1 MIAALRRRRFW
12 EDFDW
17 FLLSVAVALGTIGL
31 IEIYS
36 STLNMDSPSY
46 ALRQLVWLLAGV
58 GLSFVVASV
67 DYHVLAEHIAWIYVV
82 TVGLLVGVLL
92 FGSTVAGARSWFGI
106 GSFGL
111 QPSELTK
118 LVVVVALA
126 RFLSEIHKRYLTLPQ
141 ILVACA
147 ICGVPPLL
155 VAAQPDLGTALTFVP
170 ILAIGLFVRGVR
182 PAALVSGVL
191 IVIFLLPVTWAVL
204 EDYQKDRI
212 LTFLQPESD
221 PLGSGYQVIQ
231 SKIAIGSGG
240 LWGTGLFQGSQNQLG
255 FLPTR
260 HTDFIFS
267 VVAEELGFV
276 GVCVTLLLLL
286 VFVFR
291 TLSLTLMP
299 GDTLGLFI
307 VLGIGGV
314 FVFHILV
321 NVGMVIGY
329 MPITGI
335 PLPFLSY
342 GGSSVLTAFIGLGLI
357 VSVRRY
363 RYVN

>member
-1 MIAALRRRRFW
+1 MIDVLRSRRFW
-12 EDFDW
+12 QDFDW

-36 STLNMDSPSY
+36 STLNTDSASY
-46 ALRQLVWLLAGV
+46 FLRQLVWLIAGV
-58 GLSFVVASV
+58 GLSFVVASF
-67 DYHVLAEHIAWIYVV
+67 DYHVLAQHIAVIYVGAV
-82 TVGLLVGVLL
+82 CVLLSVLL
-92 FGSTVAGARSWFGI
+92 FGSTIAGSRSWFGI
-106 GSFGL
+106 GTFGL
-111 QPSELTK
+111 QPSELAK
-118 LVVVVALA
+118 LVVVIALA
-126 RFLSEIHKRYLTLPQ
+126 RYLSDFQKRYLTLPQ
-141 ILVACA
+141 ILAACA
-147 ICGVPPLL
+147 ICGVPVLL

-170 ILAIGLFVRGVR
+170 ILGFDLFVRGVR
-182 PAALVSGVL
+182 PAALISGVL
-191 IVIFLLPVTWAVL
+191 IVIILLPVAWSVL

-267 VVAEELGFV
+267 VLAEEMGFV
-276 GVCVTLLLLL
+276 GVCLTLGLLFA
-286 VFVFR
+286 FVFR
-291 TLSLTLMP
+291 TLSLTFLP

-307 VLGIGGV
+307 VLGVGGM

-321 NVGMVIGY
+321 NVGMVIGF

-357 VSVRRY
+357 VSVRRC

>member
-1 MIAALRRRRFW
+1 MIDALTSKRFW
-12 EDFDW
+12 QDFDW

-31 IEIYS
+31 VEIYS
-36 STLNMDSPSY
+36 STMNMDSTSY
-46 ALRQLVWLLAGV
+46 FLRQLVWLVVGV

-67 DYHVLAEHIAWIYVV
+67 DYHVLAEHIAFIYVGAV
-82 TVGLLVGVLL
+82 CLLLGVLL
-92 FGSTVAGARSWFGI
+92 FGSTIAGSRSWFGI

-111 QPSELTK
+111 QPSELAK

-126 RFLSEIHKRYLTLPQ
+126 RFLSEIQRKYLTLSQ
-141 ILVACA
+141 IFWACA
-147 ICGVPPLL
+147 ICGVPVLL

-170 ILAIGLFVRGVR
+170 ILAFGLFVRGVR
-182 PAALVSGVL
+182 PAVLISGVL
-191 IVIFLLPVTWAVL
+191 IVIFLLPVTWAVMK
-204 EDYQKDRI
+204 DYQKDRI

-276 GVCVTLLLLL
+276 GVCVTLALLLA
-286 VFVFR
+286 FVFR
-291 TLSLTLMP
+291 TLSLTFMP

-307 VLGIGGV
+307 VLGVGGM
-314 FVFHILV
+314 FLFHILV
-321 NVGMVIGY
+321 NVGMVIGF

-335 PLPFLSY
+335 TLPFMSY
-342 GGSSVLTAFIGLGLI
+342 GGSSILTAFIGLGLI
-357 VSVRRY
+357 VSVRRC

>member
-1 MIAALRRRRFW
+1 MIDALTSRRFW
-12 EDFDW
+12 QDFDW
-17 FLLSVAVALGTIGL
+17 FLLSIAVALGTIGL

-36 STLNMDSPSY
+36 STMNMDSASY
-46 ALRQLVWLLAGV
+46 FVRQLVWLVAGV

-67 DYHVLAEHIAWIYVV
+67 DYHALAEHIGLIYAG
-82 TVGLLVGVLL
+82 TICLLISVLF
-92 FGSTVAGARSWFGI
+92 FGSTIAGSRSWFGI

-111 QPSELTK
+111 QPSELAK

-126 RFLSEIHKRYLTLPQ
+126 RFLSEIQRRYLTLPQ
-141 ILVACA
+141 ILGACA
-147 ICGVPPLL
+147 ICGVPVLL
-155 VAAQPDLGTALTFVP
+155 VAVQPDLGTALTFAP
-170 ILAIGLFVRGVR
+170 ILAFGLFVRGVR
-182 PAALVSGVL
+182 PAALISGVL
-191 IVIFLLPVTWAVL
+191 LVIFLLPVTWAVL
-204 EDYQKDRI
+204 KDYQKDRI

-267 VVAEELGFV
+267 VVAEEMGFV
-276 GVCVTLLLLL
+276 GVCLTLALLLA
-286 VFVFR
+286 FVFR
-291 TLSLTLMP
+291 TLSLTFMP

-307 VLGIGGV
+307 VLGVGGM
-314 FVFHILV
+314 FLFHILV
-321 NVGMVIGY
+321 NVGMVIGF

-357 VSVRRY
+357 VSVRRC